1 MHDRSEVFNIVAGN
15 GYFFFRIMVHCKK
28 ERPVILGFYF
38 INHGKINNISFM
50 GPEKSL
56 LGKKCFRIT
65 ESHFRAYDAFGGIEK
80 GIIRFFG
87 RNQDDFFCGRKN
99 ECLVFRLQRNP
110 GSGIY
115 DFPGGGTVFPLY
127 NTVEK
132 ALDGFRDTLFIIRFQ
147 NIVESFQLEA
157 CSANWL

>member
-50 GPEKSL
+50 GSEKSL

-99 ECLVFRLQRNP
+99 ECLVFVCKEILDLAFMISPEAVPFSRCIILSKRRWM
-110 GSGIY
+110 
-115 DFPGGGTVFPLY
+115 VF
-127 NTVEK
+127 
-132 ALDGFRDTLFIIRFQ
+132 AIR
-147 NIVESFQLEA
+147 S
-157 CSANWL
+157 SS